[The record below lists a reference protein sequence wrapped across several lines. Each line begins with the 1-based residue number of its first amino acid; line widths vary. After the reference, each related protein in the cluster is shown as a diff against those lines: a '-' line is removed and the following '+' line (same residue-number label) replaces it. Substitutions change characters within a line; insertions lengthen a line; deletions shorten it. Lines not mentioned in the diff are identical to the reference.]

1 MPPLGAVKIANAIF
15 TGDKTMASVSLQSR
29 LTLNCK
35 LSGRT
40 KSGSALTV
48 GIVQVQ
54 RSRKVAPSGGSK
66 HCAAMFTG
74 DKTRLAAQ
82 AASADKR
89 AKPVSRRLE
98 NKKEIIL
105 LPQGSRMKF
114 LCQRCFRA
122 HGSRLQWSNPS

>member
-1 MPPLGAVKIANAIF
+1 
-15 TGDKTMASVSLQSR
+15 MASVSLQSR

-35 LSGRT
+35 LRGRT

-48 GIVQVQ
+48 GIVQAQ
-54 RSRKVAPSGGSK
+54 RSGKVAPYGGSK
-66 HCAAMFTG
+66 IISDDFTG

-105 LPQGSRMKF
+105 LPIGSRMKF
-114 LCQRCFRA
+114 LCQLCSRA